1 MNTTETSLEYEFP
14 RALTAPGLAADI
26 DAADDIYGWLIGS
39 WSLEVLHYRGVD
51 LRGRGLMAEAH
62 FARVLEGRAIGDVW
76 IMPARG
82 ARETPEWHASG
93 MNSMNMY
100 GMTLRTWDPQLRAW
114 RIAWNNPA
122 AGHRETQIGRRAG
135 RDIVQTGA
143 RPDGQATRWRFTE
156 ITPERFHWIGE
167 ALNPDGQTWRIE
179 GEFLATRVSG

>member
-1 MNTTETSLEYEFP
+1 MNNTETALPHEFP
-14 RALTAPGLAADI
+14 VALTAPELAADI
-26 DAADDIYGWLIGS
+26 DKADDIYGWLVGS

-51 LRGRGLMAEAH
+51 LRGQGLMAEAH

-82 ARETPEWHASG
+82 SRPPRDPG
-93 MNSMNMY
+93 MNMY
-100 GMTLRTWDPQLRAW
+100 GMTLRTWDATLRAW

-122 AGHRETQIGRRAG
+122 GAHRETQIGRRVG

-156 ITPERFHWIGE
+156 ITPERFHWIGQ
-167 ALNPDGQTWRIE
+167 ALDPDGETWRIE
-179 GEFLATRVSG
+179 GEFIATRAGR